1 MLFISRS
8 RCDRYD
14 DCDEAED
21 EQNCLTLEIDEEYKS
36 QVAPRHVQKGVP
48 WPVYVGLEIVAFPE
62 ILAIEQR
69 ISAVFYLTL
78 RW

>member
-1 MLFISRS
+1 M
-8 RCDRYD
+8 
-14 DCDEAED
+14 
-21 EQNCLTLEIDEEYKS
+21 NCLTLEIDDEYKS

-48 WPVYVGLEIVAFPE
+48 WPIYIGIEVVSFPQ

-69 ISAVFYLTL
+69 LSVDFHLTL